1 MDGLK
6 THQISTEN
14 FLTKSTN
21 SINSFRTIYILKPLI
36 SIFRLLY
43 RISVY
48 LIFYNLNLSAKKTFV
63 NVIEFKSKLF
73 FWKFIEIRNG
83 KFIAAKFLERQIFKN
98 SKKKLLFWFPKI
110 KLFLLL
116 KKITFLLKKKLLMAF
131 PKKSRSNIFS
141 KVFFLF
147 LSVEVF

>member
-43 RISVY
+43 

-63 NVIEFKSKLF
+63 NVNLNPNF
-73 FWKFIEIRNG
+73 FSEN
-83 KFIAAKFLERQIFKN
+83 
-98 SKKKLLFWFPKI
+98 
-110 KLFLLL
+110 LL
-116 KKITFLLKKKLLMAF
+116 KLEME
-131 PKKSRSNIFS
+131 N
-141 KVFFLF
+141 
-147 LSVEVF
+147 LSLPSF